1 MPKLIKRL
9 VALRPLSR
17 EHHHG
22 LLLCWKIKTGLKN
35 QVEPDRIKRY
45 ADWFFEQHLTTHF
58 EVEENQLFPILG
70 TDNALV
76 QQAVFEHRR
85 IEELFRSTGNLPVTL
100 ELIAWELDH
109 HIRFEERVL
118 FNEIQQVA
126 SEAQL
131 QLLEEIHREVPDSD
145 HWHDKFWEQAN
156 ASQETY
162 MPDA

>member
-1 MPKLIKRL
+1 MPKPIKRL

-35 QVEPDRIKRY
+35 HVEPARIKRY
-45 ADWFFEQHLTTHF
+45 ADWFFENHLTVHF
-58 EVEENQLFPILG
+58 EIEENQLFPILG
-70 TDNALV
+70 TDNLLV

-85 IEELFRSTGNLPVTL
+85 IEELFRSTDNLPVIL
-100 ELIAWELDH
+100 ELMASELDH

-118 FNEIQQVA
+118 FNEIQNKA
-126 SEAQL
+126 SEAEL

-145 HWHDKFWEQAN
+145 QWDDKFWEQPN
-156 ASQETY
+156 TSQDTKTL
-162 MPDA
+162 DA